1 MKNSTHI
8 VGIILFVSVLFSC
21 SKQEAV
27 FKKLDGTWSVTSYR
41 FKNELGL
48 SYYPEVDGT
57 LFFENCDDTV
67 CAYSMNLQ
75 YSHPQISGS
84 RVEAGKFSFLVDDNK
99 LLLTPIVNGV
109 EQETMSNGV
118 TLFTKTDIEFQYTD
132 ALGRSHHF
140 VFEK

>member
-1 MKNSTHI
+1 M
-8 VGIILFVSVLFSC
+8 SVLFSC
-21 SKQEAV
+21 SKHEAI

-48 SYYPEVDGT
+48 SYYPEVEGS
-57 LFFENCDDTV
+57 LFFENCDDTI
-67 CAYSMNLQ
+67 CAYTMNLH

-109 EQETMSNGV
+109 EQETISNGV
-118 TLFTKTDIEFQYTD
+118 TLFTKTDIQFQYTD
-132 ALGRSHHF
+132 DLGRSHHF